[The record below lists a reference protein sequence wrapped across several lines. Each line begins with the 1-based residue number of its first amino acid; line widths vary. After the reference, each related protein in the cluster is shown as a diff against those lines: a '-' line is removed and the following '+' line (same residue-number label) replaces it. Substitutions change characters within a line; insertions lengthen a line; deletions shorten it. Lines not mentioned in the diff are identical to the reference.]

1 MKHFAGLPRRFGT
14 QGMTA
19 ALFSFWC
26 LFWMVQPAVY
36 LSWLPKLRWFGLPAH
51 YAFWLVGM
59 VVVVPAS
66 CFALTLWQEKR
77 LRSTAPPD
85 NESCTDEV

>member
-1 MKHFAGLPRRFGT
+1 MLKTCAAAPARPKTAGV
-14 QGMTA
+14 TA

-26 LFWMVQPAVY
+26 LFWMVQPAVLLPR
-36 LSWLPKLRWFGLPAH
+36 LSELRWFGLPAH
-51 YAFWLVGM
+51 YAFWLLGM

-77 LRSTAPPD
+77 RRAGAPPHG
-85 NESCTDEV
+85 CTDGE